1 MTASALNFARLDTV
15 ARIAEHPTG
24 EPITRST
31 IRMKSPILP
40 AHMPRSLNCLLRV
53 ALTGLLSLW
62 LCTAAQAQMGDLL
75 GKATYKSEQVAAQL
89 LVHAPQGVT
98 PGEPVW
104 AGLQLQHAPKWHTY
118 WLNSGDSGLPTK
130 LTWQLPPGITAG
142 DIAWPTPKKFPLGTL
157 ANYGYDGT
165 VLLAVP
171 LTVSPQWQGKHLPI
185 EVTASWL
192 ACRAEC
198 IPEEATLQIT
208 LPAHTPTT
216 LNGQLF
222 EVTANKIPKSIAN
235 NLNKI
240 SVEDQFLSIK
250 ATQLPTNWLGRQ
262 LEVFPQT
269 AGIVEPGAPWAQGWQ
284 DQVWTARLPLSA
296 LRTESPREMTIVLA
310 NNQDLRPGDAAAAG
324 ISLTLPIDGTWPA
337 AREPTAL
344 NPALEAALNAPPLNT
359 QTTTSTPQA
368 SAAIQGPALSLM
380 GWLVA
385 VVGAFLGGMMLN
397 LMPCVFPVLAIKVL
411 AFTQKGHGGQNAAAV
426 RAQHKASGLAY
437 TAGVVLSF
445 VALGGLLLGLRA
457 AGEQLGWGF
466 QLQSPGV
473 VVVLATLFT
482 LIGLNLMGVF
492 EVGNVLPSSLASLQ
506 AKHPTADAFLT
517 GMLAT
522 AVASPCTAPFMGA
535 SLGLAI
541 GMPVAQALAVFAAI
555 GLGMSLPYLLA
566 SWWPAVA
573 HALPRPGAWMN
584 TFKQLMAF
592 PMFATVIWL
601 VWVLGHQTGV
611 NGASALLALLVAWAM
626 VAWSWGQ
633 QHNGATW
640 LRGLSVVTLFSL
652 LIGIGPLAWTQEDS
666 EPGAA
671 VATASATGQATAPQN
686 DWTAWTPTRVD
697 ELTRSGRTVFVDF
710 TAAWCVT
717 CQYNKRTTLS
727 NGELLADM
735 TNHNVARLRADW
747 TKRDPAI
754 TAALAALGRNGVP
767 TYALYRPGRDPIVM
781 TELLSVNEVRA
792 ALSAP

>member
-1 MTASALNFARLDTV
+1 MPYCGQRLLARHKSSP
-15 ARIAEHPTG
+15 HPNQGTDHTHYDQN
-24 EPITRST
+24 EPANLSDY
-31 IRMKSPILP
+31 
-40 AHMPRSLNCLLRV
+40 MPRRLICSLRATLI
-53 ALTGLLSLW
+53 GLLSLW
-62 LCTAAQAQMGDLL
+62 LWTAAQAQIGDLL
-75 GKATYKSEQVAAQL
+75 GKPTYKSEQVTAQL

-98 PGEPVW
+98 PGQPVW

-118 WLNSGDSGLPTK
+118 WLNSGDSGLPTQ
-130 LTWQLPPGITAG
+130 LTWQLPPGISAG

-171 LTVSPQWQGKHLPI
+171 LTVSPQWQGKHLSI
-185 EVTASWL
+185 GVTASWL
-192 ACRAEC
+192 ACRTEC
-198 IPEEATLQIT
+198 IPEEANLQTT
-208 LPAHTPTT
+208 LPAHIPTT

-222 EVTANKIPKSIAN
+222 EASANRTPKKVANK
-235 NLNKI
+235 LDKI
-240 SVEDQFLSIK
+240 SAEGQFLSIK
-250 ATQLPTNWLGRQ
+250 TISLPAAWQGKL
-262 LEVFPQT
+262 LEAFPQAT
-269 AGIVEPGAPWAQGWQ
+269 GIVEPGAPWTQTWQGQ
-284 DQVWTARLPLSA
+284 TWTARLPLSA
-296 LRTESPREMTIVLA
+296 LRAESPGEMTIVLA
-310 NNQDLRPGDAAAAG
+310 NNQDLRPGEPAASGA
-324 ISLTLPIDGTWPA
+324 SLTLPVDGAWPA
-337 AREPTAL
+337 VNAPTGI
-344 NPALEAALNAPPLNT
+344 NPALEAALNATRSTQVGASPAEALPPA
-359 QTTTSTPQA
+359 TPAPDA
-368 SAAIQGPALSLM
+368 SLVS
-380 GWLVA
+380 WLVA
-385 VVGAFLGGMMLN
+385 VVGAFLGGTLLN

-411 AFTQKGHGGQNAAAV
+411 AFTQHGRNGQHATAV
-426 RAQHKASGLAY
+426 RAQHRASGLAY

-445 VALGGLLLGLRA
+445 MALGGLLLGLRA

-492 EVGNVLPSSLASLQ
+492 EVGNLLPSSLASLQ

-535 SLGLAI
+535 SLGLAVAL
-541 GMPVAQALAVFAAI
+541 PVAQALAVFAAI

-626 VAWSWGQ
+626 VAWSWGL
-633 QHNGATW
+633 QHGGATW
-640 LRGLSVVTLFSL
+640 LRGLSVVTLASL
-652 LIGIGPLAWTQEDS
+652 LVGIGPLTWTLDDS
-666 EPGAA
+666 TPIAEATHA
-671 VATASATGQATAPQN
+671 SVAGQATAQQN
-686 DWTAWTPTRVD
+686 DWAAWTPTRVD

-717 CQYNKRTTLS
+717 CQYNKRTTMS
-727 NGELLADM
+727 DSELLADM
-735 TNHNVARLRADW
+735 ATRNVARLRADW
-747 TKRDPAI
+747 TRRDPAI

-767 TYALYRPGRDPIVM
+767 TYALYRPGRKPIVL
-781 TELLSVNEVRA
+781 TEILSVAEVRA
-792 ALSAP
+792 ALAAP